1 MAGIGHVIANNIR
14 AERARRR
21 MTQADLAQAI
31 GWPRSSIHDIEAGRR
46 KISPDDL
53 VALCR
58 VFGITL
64 TELAH
69 GANPD
74 DLHTLG
80 I

>member
-1 MAGIGHVIANNIR
+1 VGCDDA
-14 AERARRR
+14 
-21 MTQADLAQAI
+21 
-31 GWPRSSIHDIEAGRR
+31 SSIHDIGASRR

-58 VFGITL
+58 AFNITF

-74 DLHTLG
+74 DLQTLG

>member
-21 MTQADLAQAI
+21 MTQADLAHTI
-31 GWPRSSIHDIEAGRR
+31 GWPRSSIHDIEASRR

-58 VFGITL
+58 AFGITL

-69 GANPD
+69 GADPD
-74 DLHTLG
+74 DLTTLG
-80 I
+80 L